1 MNLKFLT
8 SQEEIIKILE
18 AEKSNFLKEIE
29 ELKFIEIEKTCKQN
43 LMEPD
48 PQNFFKFYPENYIK
62 ILRKAFENLPPK
74 TNIKNYLLK
83 LIREENFPEDF
94 REKAKELEEYLL
106 YDFVE
111 KNLDKL
117 FLPFYNYY
125 SGKEEEIKFS
135 HSLEKIR
142 GLFGEKIIKQK
153 LEEFSRRIN
162 YKVNEKEIEEIFIRF
177 EKNLEQNFF
186 KVKDKIEIPPLLIL
200 QMGLNSLNLR
210 YPHLFKNL
218 TEEKEKE
225 LKDSFLKLKSKG
237 LMLCVLYSLA
247 KFFYNEELGGIE
259 IKKLSEIE
267 KMDLNSFSEKF
278 FMGMELNIPIN
289 IKDVNII
296 KKGFVFKKILL
307 DRDFKI
313 LKEAED
319 LFEEDEIFFNIC
331 KEKVLKEYED
341 FVRREIFKLIEEDK
355 SIVFV
360 LRNLFFS
367 PAFFS
372 HNEIIPLYKLKEYFI
387 DFLDSEDLIKPFQ
400 KYENEILSNIKESIF
415 KLKQNFSKIDIN
427 TFKSEALKIFEKI
440 STYLLLWE
448 DYGEMLEEFSKEF
461 MHLPQIPEE
470 VSENFSRL
478 SYNYLSVLLDRAN
491 FYDFP
496 EDAKPQLLL
505 FETLKES
512 REKGKILSLA
522 NYLKR
527 PISYKEWEELLFSF
541 KLSTSYRDFYDYIKG
556 FIKSKGALLLIK
568 VVLETLQR
576 EDMDLSISQKIFQEL
591 SFMPEIEEKE
601 LFNLLLQQDN
611 FYLYKKDLKEKIF
624 GIYPFLDENLKNI
637 IKKKGFYTEKLEI
650 EYTRKEKAFLNFLQ
664 ELNLSRSYIS
674 FNDYLKIA
682 KSYYKREEKLN
693 WEELFIPVKH
703 YLIQIE
709 PLKDGFFIT
718 LNLSGRRE
726 GPHPFEGLRIKTYK
740 TKDPEEISWVLSFFQ
755 KYTSFLLD
763 LEEELFEFEYRE
775 PKKMQKYKIKTKR
788 MEKVIFFM
796 KKNGKFLSK
805 LSLDKN
811 LLKKIWAKAYAP
823 FYASEK
829 DETLPEEDARFLLDV
844 LKNVLL

>member
-1 MNLKFLT
+1 MNGRFLI
-8 SQEEIIKILE
+8 SKDEIGKILE
-18 AEKSNFLKEIE
+18 EEKNSFLKEI
-29 ELKFIEIEKTCKQN
+29 LKLKQESIEKTCRQN
-43 LMEPD
+43 LIEPN
-48 PQNFFKFYPENYIK
+48 PENFFKSYPENYIK
-62 ILRKAFENLPPK
+62 ILKRAFENLPPK
-74 TNIKNYLLK
+74 TFIKNYLLK

-94 REKAKELEEYLL
+94 REKAKELEEYFL
-106 YDFVE
+106 YDFME
-111 KNLDKL
+111 KNLDNL
-117 FLPFYNYY
+117 FLSFYNYY
-125 SGKEEEIKFS
+125 YEEKEEEIKLSPYF
-135 HSLEKIR
+135 EKIK
-142 GLFGEKIIKQK
+142 GLFGEKKIRQK
-153 LEEFSRRIN
+153 VEELIERIN
-162 YKVNEKEIEEIFIRF
+162 YKVNEKEIWQIFNRF
-177 EKNLEQNFF
+177 EINLEQNFF

-200 QMGLNSLNLR
+200 QMGLNSLNVR

-237 LMLCVLYSLA
+237 LVLCVLYSLA
-247 KFFYNEELGGIE
+247 KFFYNEELRGIE
-259 IKKLSEIE
+259 IKKLSEVE

-278 FMGMELNIPIN
+278 FMGMELNIPIDV
-289 IKDVNII
+289 KDINII

-307 DRDFKI
+307 DKDFKI

-341 FVRREIFKLIEEDK
+341 FVNREIFKLIEEDK
-355 SIVFV
+355 NIVFI

-387 DFLDSEDLIKPFQ
+387 YFLDSEDLIKPFQ
-400 KYENEILSNIKESIF
+400 NYEKEILSNIKESIF
-415 KLKQNFSKIDIN
+415 KLKQNFSRIDIN
-427 TFKSEALKIFEKI
+427 SFKSEALKIFEKI

-461 MHLPQIPEE
+461 MHLQIPEE

-478 SYNYLSVLLDRAN
+478 SYNYLSVLLDGAN

-496 EDAKPQLLL
+496 EDANPQFLL
-505 FETLKES
+505 FEALKEAK
-512 REKGKILSLA
+512 EKGKILSLA
-522 NYLKR
+522 NYLKN

-556 FIKSKGALLLIK
+556 FVKSKGALLLIK

-576 EDMDLSISQKIFQEL
+576 EDIDLSISQRIFQEL

-601 LFNLLLQQDN
+601 LFNLLLQEDN

-624 GIYPFLDENLKNI
+624 GIYPFLDDNLKNI
-637 IKKKGFYTEKLEI
+637 IKRKGFYTEVLEI

-674 FNDYLKIA
+674 FNDYIKVS

-763 LEEELFEFEYRE
+763 LEEELFEFEYKE
-775 PKKMQKYKIKTKR
+775 QKKVQKYKIKTKR
-788 MEKVIFFM
+788 TDRVIFF
-796 KKNGKFLSK
+796 KRKNGKFLSK
-805 LSLDKN
+805 LKMERE